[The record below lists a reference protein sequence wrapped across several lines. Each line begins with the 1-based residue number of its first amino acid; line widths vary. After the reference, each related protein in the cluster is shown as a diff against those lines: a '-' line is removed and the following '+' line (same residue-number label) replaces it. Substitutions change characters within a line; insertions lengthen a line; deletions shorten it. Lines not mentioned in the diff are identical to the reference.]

1 MTTPQSS
8 IPAVGPRIEVGDGFV
23 HIQDF
28 IIQDPEL
35 ANSLRGLPRELQ
47 IQMMESILSRGVET
61 QRLMNTTAAAESL
74 EKVALKISNDI
85 EEKRKSLV
93 DGVHGI
99 AEQIVAKKGDLSMPE
114 MLATWRDSFKTL
126 LDNQFDPLNTESIL
140 TKFDTMIENKS
151 KSQNSEISNK
161 LDFNIETSTINLLQ
175 KNIKEHLTTEI
186 TSFKEKF
193 EEVTRALGIDT
204 AVEDQKKLQANRGN
218 VFEDVFYDIICELA
232 REKNDTADNPGKRKA
247 SG

>member
-1 MTTPQSS
+1 MTTPQNS
-8 IPAVGPRIEVGDGFV
+8 IPAVGPRIEVGEGFV
-23 HIQDF
+23 QIHDF
-28 IIQDPEL
+28 IIQDADL
-35 ANSLRGLPRELQ
+35 ANSLRGLNRELQ
-47 IQMMESILSRGVET
+47 IQMMESIISRGIET

-140 TKFDTMIENKS
+140 TKFDTMIETKS

-175 KNIKEHLTTEI
+175 KNIKEHLTAEI
-186 TSFKEKF
+186 SSFKEKF
-193 EEVTRALGIDT
+193 EEVTRALGIDS
-204 AVEDQKKLQANRGN
+204 AVTDEKKLQANR
-218 VFEDVFYDIICELA
+218 
-232 REKNDTADNPGKRKA
+232 
-247 SG
+247 